1 MPCSRWVL
9 NFVVMVMEQSVLR
22 DSPGE
27 IGQNGP
33 VVEGTRVVSYSGS
46 SAGLA
51 KGIQNTQVIDS
62 GRITSQKIFRT
73 SSLPNAFSCAHAA
86 LMA

>member
-1 MPCSRWVL
+1 MSLLVR
-9 NFVVMVMEQSVLR
+9 VMEQSVLR
-22 DSPGE
+22 DGSGE
-27 IGQNGP
+27 IGQEGESA
-33 VVEGTRVVSYSGS
+33 EGTRVGNYSGS
-46 SAGLA
+46 SAGLVM
-51 KGIQNTQVIDS
+51 GIQNTQVIDS